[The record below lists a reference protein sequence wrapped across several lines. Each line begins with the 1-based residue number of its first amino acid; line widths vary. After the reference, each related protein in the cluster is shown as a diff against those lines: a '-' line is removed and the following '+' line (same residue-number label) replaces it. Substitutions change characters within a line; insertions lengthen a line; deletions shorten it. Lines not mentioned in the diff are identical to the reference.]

1 MWECF
6 CWVGDKE
13 GHISTYFLA
22 HDPFPISPLLPNIT
36 LWAPYLIL
44 TSSAVLLL
52 VKSIEHKK
60 KRRGSFQN
68 PTKMAS
74 VLVSTP
80 KTSLQT
86 IHQVQISLHSDFSC
100 SKTTR
105 CILRFILYISTF
117 HPEIILELHVVHK
130 YLTTVSRKELPL
142 ENTGN
147 PELWWMA
154 ITTKCLIKVRLTL
167 EVLYIFY

>member
-6 CWVGDKE
+6 CWVRDKE

-22 HDPFPISPLLPNIT
+22 HDPFPTSPLFPNIT
-36 LWAPYLIL
+36 LRAPYLIL

-52 VKSIEHKK
+52 VKSMEHKK
-60 KRRGSFQN
+60 KRRGSSQN
-68 PTKMAS
+68 STKMAS

-80 KTSLQT
+80 KTSLQPYSPSPNISPFWFFLQQHYM
-86 IHQVQISLHSDFSC
+86 IHPEIN
-100 SKTTR
+100 
-105 CILRFILYISTF
+105 FILYVSTF

-130 YLTTVSRKELPL
+130 YLTTVSRMELPL

-154 ITTKCLIKVRLTL
+154 VTTKCMVKVRLTL
-167 EVLYIFY
+167 EVL